1 MIITDAELE
10 ELLKKIGLIDDK
22 KVLEIRE
29 FMKNAHT
36 DYTEAL
42 LQMNIITDEKLGI
55 TIANHLKIP
64 FVALSKV
71 SIPKEVFHIVPE
83 KIARK
88 HHMIAFDRDQTG
100 IKVAMA
106 DPNNKEV
113 VEMLMQ
119 KTQSKIIPHLATE
132 RDINNAFYIFK
143 KDLQKE
149 FDEMIGRVEGKT
161 TKLPK
166 EVPVSKLVDLILE
179 TAYYDK
185 VSDIH
190 IEPEEDNA
198 LVRYRIDGILQD
210 IITYPKQLHE
220 RIMTRLKVLSRLRTD
235 EHMNPQ
241 DGKLR
246 LEIDGGHLDLRLS
259 IIPIVD
265 GEKAVLRLL
274 ASNNRQI
281 TLTDLGMS
289 DKDLAKVSHAYTKS
303 YGMILSTGPTGSG
316 KSTSIYAILKV
327 LNTRA
332 KNITTIED
340 PVEYRIKGVNQIQ
353 VNAKTNLSFASGLRS
368 ILRQDPN
375 IILVGE
381 IRDSETAGIAVN
393 AALTGHLV
401 VSTLHTNDAPTALPR
416 LMDMKIEPFLVAS
429 NVNVIIAQR
438 LIRKICEMC
447 KTALDIDQ
455 AELAKNVPAEMV
467 KQYFGAKKQVRIY
480 KGAGCKICHNT
491 GYLGRVGIF
500 EVLEVSQEIRRL
512 IVDKVDSDK
521 IRVQAEKEGMTS
533 MLEDGLSK
541 VNQGVTTIEEV
552 LRVTKVESM

>member
-1 MIITDAELE
+1 MIITEKDLQ
-10 ELLKKIGLIDDK
+10 ELLKKIGVIDDK
-22 KVLEIRE
+22 KITEIQD
-29 FMKNAHT
+29 FMKNAHVEFE
-36 DYTEAL
+36 EAL
-42 LQMNIITDEKLGI
+42 LQMNLITDEKLGI

-64 FVALSKV
+64 FVSLSKI
-71 SIPKEVFHIVPE
+71 SIPQEVFHIVPE

-88 HHMIAFDRDQTG
+88 HKILAFDRDETG

-106 DPNNKEV
+106 DPANKEII
-113 VEMLMQ
+113 ELLAQ
-119 KTQSKIIPHLATE
+119 KTQAKIFPHLATE

-143 KDLQKE
+143 KDLQKV
-149 FDEMIGRVEGKT
+149 FDDLVGKIDSKT
-161 TKLPK
+161 LKYPK
-166 EVPVSKLVDLILE
+166 EIPVSKLVDLILE
-179 TAYYDK
+179 TAYYEK
-185 VSDIH
+185 VSDVH
-190 IEPEEDNA
+190 IEPTEENA
-198 LVRYRIDGILQD
+198 LVRYRIDGILHD
-210 IITYPKQLHE
+210 IITYPKILHE

-235 EHMNPQ
+235 EHMKPQ
-241 DGKLR
+241 DGKMR
-246 LEIDGGHLDLRLS
+246 LEVDGGHLDLRLS
-259 IIPIVD
+259 IIPIVE

-289 DKDLAKVSHAYTKS
+289 EKDLEKVSHAYTKS

-353 VNAKTNLSFASGLRS
+353 ANTKTNLTFASGLRS

-375 IILVGE
+375 IIFVGE

-401 VSTLHTNDAPTALPR
+401 VSTLHTNDSPTALPR

-429 NVNVIIAQR
+429 TVNVIIAQR

-447 KTALDIDQ
+447 KTAIDMPLT
-455 AELAKNVPAEMV
+455 ELTKNLPAESV
-467 KQYFGAKKQVRIY
+467 KKHFGTKKQIRIY

-491 GYLGRVGIF
+491 GYLGRIGIF
-500 EVLEVSQEIRRL
+500 EVLEVSKEIRRL
-512 IVDKVDSDK
+512 IVEKADSDK
-521 IRVQAEKEGMTS
+521 ILAEAQKEGMST
-533 MLEDGLSK
+533 MLDDGLSK
-541 VNQGVTTIEEV
+541 VSQGATTLEEV
-552 LRVTKVESM
+552 LRVTKVENM

>member
-1 MIITDAELE
+1 MIITDTDLQ
-10 ELLKKIGLIDDK
+10 ELLKKIDILNDK
-22 KVLEIRE
+22 KLAEVQE
-29 FMKNAHT
+29 FMKNAHVNF
-36 DYTEAL
+36 TEAL
-42 LQMNIITDEKLGI
+42 LQMNLITDEKLGI

-64 FVALSKV
+64 FVSLSKI
-71 SIPKEVFHIVPE
+71 SIPKEVIHIVPE
-83 KIARK
+83 KTARK
-88 HHMIAFDRDQTG
+88 HKIIAFDRDETG

-106 DPNNKEV
+106 DPTNKEII
-113 VEMLMQ
+113 ELLSQ
-119 KTQSKIIPHLATE
+119 KTQSKIFPHLSTE

-143 KDLQKE
+143 KDLQKV
-149 FDEMIGRVEGKT
+149 FDDIVGKASDKSA
-161 TKLPK
+161 KLPK
-166 EVPVSKLVDLILE
+166 EIPVSKLVDLILE
-179 TAYYDK
+179 NAYYDK
-185 VSDIH
+185 VSDVH
-190 IEPEEDNA
+190 IEPEEENA
-198 LVRYRIDGILQD
+198 LVRYRIDGILHD
-210 IITYPKQLHE
+210 IIVYPKALHE

-235 EHMNPQ
+235 EHMKPQ
-241 DGKLR
+241 DGKMR

-289 DKDLAKVSHAYTKS
+289 DKDLEKVSRAYTKS

-353 VNAKTNLSFASGLRS
+353 VNTKTNLTFAGGLRS

-401 VSTLHTNDAPTALPR
+401 VSTLHTNDSPTALPR

-429 NVNVIIAQR
+429 TVNVIIAQR

-447 KTALDIDQ
+447 KTTIDINLV
-455 AELAKNVPAEMV
+455 ELAKNLPESLV
-467 KQYFGAKKQVRIY
+467 KEYFGTKKAIHIY

-491 GYLGRVGIF
+491 GYLGRLGIF
-500 EVLEVSQEIRRL
+500 EVLEVSQEIRKL
-512 IVDKVDSDK
+512 IVEKADSDK
-521 IRVQAEKEGMTS
+521 ILSQAQKEGMST

-541 VNQGVTTIEEV
+541 VNQGLTTIEEV
-552 LRVTKVESM
+552 LRVTKVESI

>member
-1 MIITDAELE
+1 MIISETDLQ

-22 KVLEIRE
+22 KIIEIND

-64 FVALSKV
+64 FVSLSKI

-88 HHMIAFDRDQTG
+88 HKMIAFDRDESG

-106 DPNNKEV
+106 DPSNKEV
-113 VEMLMQ
+113 VELLAQ
-119 KTQSKIIPHLATE
+119 KTQSKIFPHLATE

-143 KDLQKE
+143 KDLQKV
-149 FDEMIGRVEGKT
+149 FDELVGKADPKNS
-161 TKLPK
+161 KLPK

-210 IITYPKQLHE
+210 IITYPKALHE

-235 EHMNPQ
+235 EHMKPQ
-241 DGKLR
+241 DGKMR

-289 DKDLAKVSHAYTKS
+289 DKDLQKVSRAYTKS

-353 VNAKTNLSFASGLRS
+353 VNAKTNLTFASGLRS

-401 VSTLHTNDAPTALPR
+401 VSTLHTNDSPTALPR

-429 NVNVIIAQR
+429 TVNVIIAQR

-447 KTALDIDQ
+447 KGAIDM
-455 AELAKNVPAEMV
+455 ELSELSKNLPPDMV
-467 KQYFGAKKQVRIY
+467 KKYFGSKKQVRIY
-480 KGAGCKICHNT
+480 KGSGCKICHNT

-500 EVLEVSQEIRRL
+500 EVLEVSQEIRTL
-512 IVDKVDSDK
+512 IVEKADSDK
-521 IRVQAEKEGMTS
+521 IHVQAQKEGMTS

-541 VNQGVTTIEEV
+541 VVQGLTTIEEV
-552 LRVTKVESM
+552 LRVTKVENV

>member
-1 MIITDAELE
+1 MIISEKDLQD
-10 ELLKKIGLIDDK
+10 LLVKIGLIDDK
-22 KVLEIRE
+22 KIVEIQE
-29 FMKNAHT
+29 FMKNAHVE
-36 DYTEAL
+36 YVEAL

-55 TIANHLKIP
+55 TVANHLKLP
-64 FVALSKV
+64 FVSLSKI
-71 SIPKEVFHIVPE
+71 SIPREVFHIVPE

-88 HHMIAFDRDQTG
+88 HKIIAFDRDDAG

-106 DPNNKEV
+106 DPANKEII
-113 VEMLMQ
+113 EMLAL
-119 KTQSKIIPHLATE
+119 KTESKVFPHLATE

-143 KDLQKE
+143 KDLQKV
-149 FDEMIGRVEGKT
+149 FDEMVGHVDGKT
-161 TKLPK
+161 PKLPK
-166 EVPVSKLVDLILE
+166 EVPVSKMVDLILE
-179 TAYYDK
+179 NAYYDK
-185 VSDIH
+185 VSDVH

-198 LVRYRIDGILQD
+198 LVRYRIDGILHD
-210 IITYPKQLHE
+210 IITYPKALHE

-235 EHMNPQ
+235 EHMKPQ
-241 DGKLR
+241 DGKMR

-289 DKDLAKVSHAYTKS
+289 DKDLQKVSHAYTKS

-353 VNAKTNLSFASGLRS
+353 VNTKTNLTFAGGLRS

-401 VSTLHTNDAPTALPR
+401 VSTLHTNDSPTALPR

-429 NVNVIIAQR
+429 TVNIIIAQR
-438 LIRKICEMC
+438 LIRRICDMC
-447 KTALDIDQ
+447 KSAVDINLS
-455 AELAKNVPAEMV
+455 ELSKNLPPELV
-467 KQYFGAKKQVRIY
+467 KQFFGTKKGVRIY

-491 GYLGRVGIF
+491 GYHGRLGIF

-512 IVDKVDSDK
+512 IVEKSDSDK
-521 IRVQAEKEGMTS
+521 ILLQAQKEGMST

-541 VNQGVTTIEEV
+541 VIQGMTTIEEV